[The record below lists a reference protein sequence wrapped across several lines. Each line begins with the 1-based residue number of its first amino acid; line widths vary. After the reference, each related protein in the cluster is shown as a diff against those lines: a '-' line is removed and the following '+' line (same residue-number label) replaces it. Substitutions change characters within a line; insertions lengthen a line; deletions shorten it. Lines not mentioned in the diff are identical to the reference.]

1 MNNPPTTFLANP
13 IMPASKPR
21 SANSFRATL
30 SLALVLLLTPASIAE
45 ETHIINGCVVGLVTK
60 IDLAA
65 PEAGILT
72 HVTVRRGSSFSAEDV
87 IAEIDSREA
96 QQGYKRA
103 LAEYELAVKRS
114 EDDIELRYADAQ
126 ELVEQADYLADL
138 EANAKLSDAVPAAE
152 LRKSKLEWDRARLG
166 GEKARKDK
174 ILSLGDVRIKKAEL
188 DAAEIAIEKR
198 QVRPRFDGEVLKL
211 RREEGEWVQPGDT
224 IAEIARL
231 DTLQVNGYVYFD
243 EHEPKALENCRVTV
257 DVEVARGRVVPL
269 TGYIVYIDPVA
280 VFETKPKYL
289 IRAEITNRVE
299 DGRWLISPNLPA
311 RMTIHLGDK
320 NTDIGRRPTRGGSAR

>member
-1 MNNPPTTFLANP
+1 MSTTKLLL
-13 IMPASKPR
+13 I
-21 SANSFRATL
+21 
-30 SLALVLLLTPASIAE
+30 SLASAAPAVALAE
-45 ETHIINGCVVGLVTK
+45 ETHTIDRCVIGLVTK

-72 HVTVRRGSSFSAEDV
+72 HLTVRRGSRFNAEDV

-126 ELVEQADYLADL
+126 ELVEKADYDADV
-138 EANAKLSDAVPAAE
+138 EANLQRPDTVPAAE

-166 GEKARKDK
+166 GEKARKDQV
-174 ILSLGDVRIKKAEL
+174 LALGDVRIKKAEL

-211 RREEGEWVQPGDT
+211 HREEGEWVQPGDT

-231 DTLQVNGYVYFD
+231 DTLEVNGSVYFD
-243 EHEPKALENCRVTV
+243 DHDPRSLENCRVTV
-257 DVEVARGRVVPL
+257 DVQVARGRIEQA
-269 TGYIVYIDPVA
+269 TGFIVYIDPVA
-280 VFETKPKYL
+280 VLETKPQYRV
-289 IRAEITNRVE
+289 RAEISNRSE

>member
-1 MNNPPTTFLANP
+1 MP
-13 IMPASKPR
+13 IKK
-21 SANSFRATL
+21 L
-30 SLALVLLLTPASIAE
+30 LLVLLALPLSAVAVAADD
-45 ETHIINGCVVGLVTK
+45 THVINGCVVGLVTK

-72 HVTVRRGSSFSAEDV
+72 HVTVRRGSTFSAEDV

-96 QQGYKRA
+96 QQAYKRA

-126 ELVEQADYLADL
+126 ELVERADYLEAI
-138 EANAKLSDAVPAAE
+138 EANDKLRGTVTQADIRRE
-152 LRKSKLEWDRARLG
+152 KLEWDRAQLG
-166 GEKARKDK
+166 AEKSRKDQT
-174 ILSLGDVRIKKAEL
+174 LSMLEVRVKKAEL

-211 RREEGEWVQPGDT
+211 QREQGEWVQPGDT

-257 DVEVARGRVVPL
+257 DVEIARGRVVPL

-289 IRAEITNRVE
+289 VRAEITNRVE

-320 NTDIGRRPTRGGSAR
+320 NTEVGQRPTRGGAAK